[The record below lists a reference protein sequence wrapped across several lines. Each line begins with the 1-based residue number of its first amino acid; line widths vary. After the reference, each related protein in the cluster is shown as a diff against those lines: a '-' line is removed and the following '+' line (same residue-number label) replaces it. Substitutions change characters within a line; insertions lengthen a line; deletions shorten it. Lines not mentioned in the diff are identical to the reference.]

1 MSEHEIKEGIL
12 VKALKEGILDMDA
25 QIMIDDGEYRELVR
39 KAKAL
44 DILIYT
50 IRTTGHVDEDTVRA
64 VTGTLDA
71 KVNEDLQK
79 YKDWWHDEA
88 DKTRAL
94 EKQVQ
99 ALKNRIAELEAT
111 EPDKEKAE

>member
-25 QIMIDDGEYRELVR
+25 QIVIDDEYKELIG

-50 IRTTGHVDEDTVRA
+50 IRTTGHVDEDIVRA

-111 EPDKEKAE
+111 EPDKEEAE